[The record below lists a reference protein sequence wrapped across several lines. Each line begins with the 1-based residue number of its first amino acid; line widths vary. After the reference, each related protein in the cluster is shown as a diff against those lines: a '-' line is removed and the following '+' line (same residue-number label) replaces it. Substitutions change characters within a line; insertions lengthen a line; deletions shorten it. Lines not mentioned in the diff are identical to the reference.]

1 MFTQENILNQNI
13 NNILPTKHHYR
24 SGTTLFFSVY
34 RRNFLN
40 LSFGIICFFLVAVGQ
55 TVPAVITSQALGEFK
70 VHGFTNQFIIY
81 CLEIVLISIGYLFFS
96 FVGGFTFY
104 KAAVAFS
111 RDIRQET
118 FDIIQNNSLGFHDS
132 SNSNQL
138 LSRLINEVNQMRQG
152 VYPSQRMIITAFFSF
167 FLVLAFLLQ
176 IGESYVI
183 VTVIGFVLY
192 LYFAYKTSLKI
203 HPVRE
208 NRATEIGDLT
218 ESSQEIFRGIEV
230 VRGNFASN
238 HEKKRFNDQSKLYS
252 SYMERENKLQA
263 FYIPTLI
270 ISILTATIFSMS
282 LLDYTKANLA
292 VIPFGNVI
300 VNFINFNRSSS
311 ASFPIQTLIEA
322 VALLFSLQLNTRML
336 PNAFL
341 NTQASLVNAQR
352 IWTIMNWN
360 DPYPDLAV
368 DKVGLEDSINWKGD
382 ICFKNVSFSYN
393 YINSTENRQQLEK
406 NVNNFANTV
415 KFAIKNLNVTIPGGS
430 KVAVIG
436 GPGAGKSTML
446 KLLLRLYDPQ
456 EGTILLDNQ
465 NFSMI
470 PSRIIRN
477 HIARVEQELFLF
489 SGTILENISFSK
501 PDASLDEIISAAKA
515 AQADEFINEMP
526 HKYDTII
533 GERGVTLSGG
543 QKQRIGIARA
553 LLANP
558 EILLLDDSVSA
569 IDSRTEYF
577 LRKALDTLMVNRTS
591 FTVTQR
597 LVTLVNADYIMLFDK
612 GTLIGFGK
620 HKELL
625 QTIPEYK
632 RIFDLLPKSERV
644 VSFDDKEFN

>member
-1 MFTQENILNQNI
+1 MLTHETNKNAETKINFT
-13 NNILPTKHHYR
+13 TKRHYR

-34 RRNFLN
+34 RKNTLN
-40 LSFGIICFFLVAVGQ
+40 LLFGVFCIFITAAGQ
-55 TVPAVITSQALGEFK
+55 TLPAVITSLAIAELNL
-70 VHGFTNQFIIY
+70 HGLTNQFILY
-81 CLEIVLISIGYLFFS
+81 CFEIILISIVFIIAS
-96 FVGGFTFY
+96 FIGGFTVY

-111 RDIRQET
+111 RDIRQEA

-152 VYPSQRMIITAFFSF
+152 VYPSQRMIIQALFSF
-167 FLVLAFLLQ
+167 ILVLLFLIP
-176 IGESYVI
+176 IGTSYVI
-183 VTVIGFVLY
+183 ITVIGFALY

-208 NRATEIGDLT
+208 KRAIEIGELT

-238 HEKKRFNDQSKLYS
+238 HEKQRFNEQNRIYTL
-252 SYMERENKLQA
+252 YMEKENKLQA

-270 ISILTATIFSMS
+270 ISLLTTVIFAMA
-282 LLDYTKANLA
+282 LIDYTGTNLLG
-292 VIPFGNVI
+292 IPFGEQI
-300 VNFINFNRSSS
+300 ITFINFNRGTTN
-311 ASFPIQTLIEA
+311 FPLGTLVEA
-322 VALLFSLQLNTRML
+322 LALLLALQLNTRML

-341 NTQASLVNAQR
+341 NTQAALVNATR
-352 IWTIMNWN
+352 IWDIMNWN

-368 DKVGLEDSINWKGD
+368 DNPGLEESINWKGD
-382 ICFKNVSFSYN
+382 ITFNDVSFTYGF
-393 YINSTENRQQLEK
+393 INNNHNNGDENE
-406 NVNNFANTV
+406 NGNNL
-415 KFAIKNLNVTIPGGS
+415 KYAIKNLNITIPGGS

-436 GPGAGKSTML
+436 GPGAGKSTLL

-456 EGTILLDNQ
+456 EGSILIDNHI
-465 NFSMI
+465 FSNL

-477 HIARVEQELFLF
+477 HVSRVEQELFLF
-489 SGTILENISFSK
+489 SGSILENISFSRPNATIEEVK
-501 PDASLDEIISAAKA
+501 AAAKA
-515 AQADEFINEMP
+515 AQAEEFIEEMP
-526 HKYDTII
+526 KQYDTII
-533 GERGVTLSGG
+533 GERGVNLSGG

-577 LRKALDTLMVNRTS
+577 LRKALDILMLNRTT

-597 LVTLVNADYIMLFDK
+597 LVTLVNADYIMLFEK
-612 GTLIGFGK
+612 GNLIGFGK
-620 HKELL
+620 HQELIK
-625 QTIPEYK
+625 TIPEYK